1 MVREN
6 NRVFNIKAEKVDQF
20 LNQKGDIDKVLNR
33 FFAHTP
39 KSGVRT
45 PLKCAKVTK

>member
-6 NRVFNIKAEKVDQF
+6 NRVFLLKAEKVDQF
-20 LNQKGDIDKVLNR
+20 FSQKGDIDKVLNR
-33 FFAHTP
+33 FFSHMP

-45 PLKCAKVTK
+45 PF